1 MAEPLVAGLEL
12 GGTKCFALLG
22 RGQTL
27 VERIAVPTTIP
38 AETMDRLEAQLRTWW
53 AHERFAA
60 IGIGSFGPIGLD
72 PMRADYGFI
81 TNTPKIGWAGTDVVG
96 RFARAFAVPIGFD
109 TDVTAAALAEHRWG
123 AAQGMTSSVYLT
135 IGTGIG
141 GGAIV
146 NGRPLRGFLH
156 PEMGHVRVR
165 REAGDTFPGTCP
177 FHADCLE
184 GLASGP
190 AIAARAGRPA
200 QDIAPGDPLWQP
212 IAAAIAELLATLIL
226 TLSPQRIAIGGG
238 VGCGQPHLIP
248 LIRSHVAT
256 FLTGYVAG
264 MDEPTLETVI
274 DTACFG
280 DQAGPLGTLALAL
293 TAIEERRLR

>member
-1 MAEPLVAGLEL
+1 MVEPLLAGLEL

-22 RGQTL
+22 RGQTI
-27 VERIAVPTTIP
+27 VERVAIPTTDP
-38 AETMDRLEAQLRTWW
+38 GETMDRLEAQLRVWW
-53 AHERFAA
+53 DRASFAA
-60 IGIGSFGPIGLD
+60 LGIGSFGPVGLD
-72 PMRADYGFI
+72 HARDDYGFI
-81 TNTPKIGWAGTDVVG
+81 TTTPKPGWSGTDVAG
-96 RFARAFAVPIGFD
+96 RFGHAFAVPVGFD
-109 TDVTAAALAEHRWG
+109 TDVTAAAMAEHRWG
-123 AAQGMTSSVYLT
+123 AARGMTSSVYLT

-165 REAGDTFPGTCP
+165 REENDDFAGTCP

-200 QDIAPGDPLWQP
+200 QDIPAGDPLWQP
-212 IAAAIAELLATLIL
+212 VAGAIAELLATLIL

-238 VGCGQPHLIP
+238 VGCGQPHLFP
-248 LIRSHVAT
+248 LIRARVAT
-256 FLTGYVAG
+256 MLAGYVAG
-264 MDEPTLETVI
+264 VDAGTLDMLI
-274 DTACFG
+274 APACFG
-280 DQAGPLGTLALAL
+280 DHAGPLGTFALALA
-293 TAIEERRLR
+293 AIEDSADG